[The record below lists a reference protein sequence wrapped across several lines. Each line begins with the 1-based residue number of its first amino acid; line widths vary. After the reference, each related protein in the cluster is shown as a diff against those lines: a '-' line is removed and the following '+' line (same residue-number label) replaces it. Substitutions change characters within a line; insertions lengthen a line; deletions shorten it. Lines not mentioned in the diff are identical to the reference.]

1 MTQLYSRENTPS
13 CMADEETLVLARI
26 IMDLLVIWS
35 TFTEIPEVSKKCHRN
50 VPGACTAWSKGEE
63 VHLPTW
69 PSRATSIDGRK
80 LKLELENPQQQQP
93 KFASIRN

>member
-1 MTQLYSRENTPS
+1 
-13 CMADEETLVLARI
+13 MADEEALVLARV
-26 IMDLLVIWS
+26 IMDHLVIWS

-50 VPGACTAWSKGEE
+50 VPGAYTAWSKGEE

-69 PSRATSIDGRK
+69 PSSATSIDGRK
-80 LKLELENPQQQQP
+80 LKLENPQQQQL